1 MKELLTRRKLLTT
14 GLLAAA
20 CASGMSVAAYLAK
33 LYGLIPPDHGGIY
46 GVGETL
52 TYATQRVLTSRQ
64 SLVREFSR
72 SEISKAFPVIGSP
85 PENEIYQR
93 YLAGGFAEWRL
104 VVDGL
109 VARPASF
116 SLEDLKRL
124 PSSSQ
129 ITLHVCEQGWSA
141 IAEWTGVSLSYF
153 LNLVGAHSN
162 AKYVVFFA
170 YDKWDDGNPEWES
183 IDMADALHPQTLL
196 AHGMNGQDLPTPH
209 GAPLRLR
216 VPRQLGYKNVKYL
229 YRINV
234 VDTVKNLGKGLGG
247 VNPEEGYSWFA
258 GI

>member
-1 MKELLTRRKLLTT
+1 MTELLARRKLITT
-14 GLLAAA
+14 GLVAVAG
-20 CASGMSVAAYLAK
+20 ASGVSVAAYLANQ
-33 LYGLIPPDHGGIY
+33 YGLIPPDHAGIY

-52 TYATQRVLTSRQ
+52 TYAAQRALTSRQ
-64 SLVREFSR
+64 SLVREFNR
-72 SEISKAFPVIGSP
+72 NQISKAFPVIGSP

-93 YLAGGFAEWRL
+93 FLAGGFANWRL

-109 VARPASF
+109 VTRPSSF
-116 SLEDLKRL
+116 SLADLKRL
-124 PSSSQ
+124 PSISQ
-129 ITLHVCEQGWSA
+129 VTLHVCEQGWSA
-141 IAEWTGVSLSYF
+141 IAEWTGVSLSNL
-153 LNLVGAHSN
+153 LNLVGAQPH

-216 VPRQLGYKNVKYL
+216 VPRQLGYKCVKYL
-229 YRINV
+229 YRISV
-234 VDTVKNLGKGLGG
+234 VETVKNLGKGLGG
-247 VNPEEGYSWFA
+247 VNAEEGYSWFA